1 MQKEYSGTE
10 EQINF
15 KDKIKV
21 LYNKYKF
28 LIFSLLLILLI
39 ILVSSGVYFKL
50 KEKKRVELSNLY
62 VQAKI
67 YLTNEKKSEAKNIL
81 IKIINSNDT
90 TYSPLSLFLIINTNL
105 IQKDEELIKLFENIL
120 TNNKFET
127 DIRNLIIFK
136 KSLIQSNITNEEKL
150 LESLRPLM
158 NSKTIWKSQALLLL
172 GDYFFSKKEFLKA
185 KENYQKILSLEDA
198 DHLYEHAKYRLA
210 LKVYD

>member
-15 KDKIKV
+15 KGKIKI

-28 LIFSLLLILLI
+28 LIFSLLSILLI
-39 ILVSSGVYFKL
+39 ILVSLGVYFKL
-50 KEKKRVELSNLY
+50 KEKKRIELSNLY

-67 YLTNEKKSEAKNIL
+67 YITNEKKSEAKNIL

-90 TYSPLSLFLIINTNL
+90 TYSPLSLFLIIDTNL

-185 KENYQKILSLEDA
+185 KENYQKILSLKDA
-198 DHLYEHAKYRLA
+198 GHLHEHARYRLA